1 MDVHKVGLMVSFS
14 RLDDAVDNQG
24 SNIGNGESD
33 NGKIAGSCSLNDFR
47 CMAGVVAV

>member
-33 NGKIAGSCSLNDFR
+33 NGKNSRFLLFK
-47 CMAGVVAV
+47 